1 MPTQTEKPSRTPG
14 SGTFRDDAV
23 HDGTRFRSTREIVTL
38 GVALAAVMLF
48 AAIGGTVIPQ
58 LLSAWR
64 GLTDAPDKALASAML
79 LNIAIILIG
88 WRRYNTVSNELKN
101 RTLSEAEARREA
113 LLDPLT
119 GCHNRRSIA
128 PAMSDL
134 HRRAETQDR
143 RVAVVLVDLDG
154 FKHINDVHGHAF
166 GDDVLRQAAQRMRD
180 LLPADALLARIGGDE
195 FAIALSH
202 DRSANQDV
210 ERLVSLLI
218 EAVAKPIV
226 RDDIAIATSM
236 SVGIVGCRD
245 VAPGL
250 SMDEWPNEMMH
261 KADIAMYHAKKHGKN
276 RYVWF
281 EPVMEQEL
289 KFRSQLENGIRAG
302 IAAGE
307 FVPFYEQQVDIESGR
322 LVGFEMLAR
331 WQSPALGL
339 VGPDIFIPIAEE
351 IGVIDELS
359 ECLIIQAFKDARE
372 WDPSLTLSVN
382 ISPIQLRDPW
392 FSQKFLKLLIQ
403 HNFPASRLEIEI
415 TESCLHDNIS
425 SVRTMIAS
433 LRNQGVGVSL
443 DDFGTGYASLSQLRT
458 LPFDRIKIDR
468 SFIREI
474 NNGEASSKLV
484 DAIVAMGAGLKMPI
498 TAEGIENEDILNSLR
513 SMSGLKGQGYH
524 YGRPETA
531 SAVIDRLREHGLLAA
546 PDNELGSAPRM
557 AIGGA

>member
-1 MPTQTEKPSRTPG
+1 MPTHTEISSRTLE
-14 SGTFRDDAV
+14 SGARSDVAG
-23 HDGTRFRSTREIVTL
+23 HGETRIHAKRKIVAL
-38 GVALAAVMLF
+38 GVALAAVTLF
-48 AAIGGTVIPQ
+48 VAIGGTVIPQ
-58 LLSAWR
+58 MLSAWR
-64 GLTDAPDKALASAML
+64 GLTEAPDKMLASAMV

-88 WRRYNTVSNELKN
+88 WRRYNTLSHELRD

-113 LLDPLT
+113 LIDPLT

-128 PAMSDL
+128 PAMSEL
-134 HRRAETQDR
+134 HRRAEAEDR
-143 RVAVVLVDLDG
+143 RVAVILVDLDN
-154 FKHINDVHGHAF
+154 FKHINDIHGHAV
-166 GDDVLRQAAQRMRD
+166 GDHVLRQAAARMRD
-180 LLPADALLARIGGDE
+180 ILPADALLARIGGDE

-202 DRSANQDV
+202 DRSAGQDV
-210 ERLVSLLI
+210 ERLASLLI
-218 EAVAKPIV
+218 EAVARPIP
-226 RDDIAIATSM
+226 RDDISIDTSI

-250 SMDEWPNEMMH
+250 AMDDWPNEMMH
-261 KADIAMYHAKKHGKN
+261 KADIAMYHAKKLGKN
-276 RYVWF
+276 RYVCF

-307 FVPFYEQQVDIESGR
+307 FVPFYEQQIDIESGR

-351 IGVIDELS
+351 IGLIDELS
-359 ECLIIQAFKDARE
+359 ECLMIQAFKDARE

-392 FSQKFLKLLIQ
+392 FSQKLLKLLIQ
-403 HNFPASRLEIEI
+403 QNFPASRLEIEI
-415 TESCLHDNIS
+415 TESCLHENIA
-425 SVRTMIAS
+425 SVRSMITS
-433 LRNQGVGVSL
+433 LRNQGVSVSL

-468 SFIREI
+468 SFISEI
-474 NNGEASSKLV
+474 NHGEANSKLV

-498 TAEGIENEDILNSLR
+498 TAEGIEDEAILDSLR
-513 SMSGLKGQGYH
+513 SISGLKGQGYH

-531 SAVIDRLREHGLLAA
+531 AAVIDRLRDHGLLS
-546 PDNELGSAPRM
+546 DRNTESGSAPRR
-557 AIGGA
+557 AIGQV

>member
-23 HDGTRFRSTREIVTL
+23 HDGTRSRSKREIVSL
-38 GVALAAVMLF
+38 GVALAAVTLF

-154 FKHINDVHGHAF
+154 FKQINDVHGHAF

-281 EPVMEQEL
+281 EP
-289 KFRSQLENGIRAG
+289 
-302 IAAGE
+302 
-307 FVPFYEQQVDIESGR
+307 
-322 LVGFEMLAR
+322 
-331 WQSPALGL
+331 
-339 VGPDIFIPIAEE
+339 
-351 IGVIDELS
+351 
-359 ECLIIQAFKDARE
+359 
-372 WDPSLTLSVN
+372 
-382 ISPIQLRDPW
+382 
-392 FSQKFLKLLIQ
+392 
-403 HNFPASRLEIEI
+403 
-415 TESCLHDNIS
+415 
-425 SVRTMIAS
+425 
-433 LRNQGVGVSL
+433 
-443 DDFGTGYASLSQLRT
+443 
-458 LPFDRIKIDR
+458 
-468 SFIREI
+468 
-474 NNGEASSKLV
+474 
-484 DAIVAMGAGLKMPI
+484 
-498 TAEGIENEDILNSLR
+498 
-513 SMSGLKGQGYH
+513 
-524 YGRPETA
+524 
-531 SAVIDRLREHGLLAA
+531 
-546 PDNELGSAPRM
+546 
-557 AIGGA
+557 